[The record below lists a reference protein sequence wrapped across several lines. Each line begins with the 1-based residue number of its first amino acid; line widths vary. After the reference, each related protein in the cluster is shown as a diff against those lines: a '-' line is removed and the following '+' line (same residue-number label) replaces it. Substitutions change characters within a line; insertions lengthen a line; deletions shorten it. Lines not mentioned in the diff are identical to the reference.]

1 MYIFV
6 YTHIYY
12 IVHYIHMICI
22 IYIYIY
28 AHVYLLWNQHLGNQA
43 RKPLMNDVNSHSST
57 GALRKYRLPDHGP
70 KMGATNLEARL
81 LVSELRSL
89 FWVRNLALVL
99 WVVRHKQ
106 DLLNLGSKETYAGTC
121 ASATASWQPTCPW
134 DCIHIYIY
142 IHCESVTLYMHA
154 MTCHWGK
161 NNQSVNLLHATYWCI
176 LHNFTYTQN

>member
-1 MYIFV
+1 M
-6 YTHIYY
+6 HMSIYCETS
-12 IVHYIHMICI
+12 IL
-22 IYIYIY
+22 
-28 AHVYLLWNQHLGNQA
+28 ATK
-43 RKPLMNDVNSHSST
+43 RKKPLMNDVNSRSST

-121 ASATASWQPTCPW
+121 ASATASWQPTCP
-134 DCIHIYIY
+134 
-142 IHCESVTLYMHA
+142 
-154 MTCHWGK
+154 
-161 NNQSVNLLHATYWCI
+161 
-176 LHNFTYTQN
+176 

>member
-1 MYIFV
+1 MHMF
-6 YTHIYY
+6 IYCETS
-12 IVHYIHMICI
+12 IL
-22 IYIYIY
+22 
-28 AHVYLLWNQHLGNQA
+28 ATK
-43 RKPLMNDVNSHSST
+43 RKKPLMNDVNSRSST

-70 KMGATNLEARL
+70 RMGATNLEARL

-99 WVVRHKQ
+99 SVVRHKQ

-142 IHCESVTLYMHA
+142 SLWKRNFVHA
-154 MTCHWGK
+154 CNDMSLRQK
-161 NNQSVNLLHATYWCI
+161 QSVRELVACN
-176 LHNFTYTQN
+176 